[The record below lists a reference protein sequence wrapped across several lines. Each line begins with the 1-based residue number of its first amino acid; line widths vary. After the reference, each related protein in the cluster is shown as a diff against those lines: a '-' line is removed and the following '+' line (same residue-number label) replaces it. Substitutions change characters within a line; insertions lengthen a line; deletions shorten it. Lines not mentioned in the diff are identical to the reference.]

1 MLPEAWVPAATCY
14 GTGHPWEVRR
24 MSAELVAADAYFMT
38 LPADTFR
45 WTQRSGST
53 AEEPIRR
60 ILSVGRA

>member
-1 MLPEAWVPAATCY
+1 
-14 GTGHPWEVRR
+14 